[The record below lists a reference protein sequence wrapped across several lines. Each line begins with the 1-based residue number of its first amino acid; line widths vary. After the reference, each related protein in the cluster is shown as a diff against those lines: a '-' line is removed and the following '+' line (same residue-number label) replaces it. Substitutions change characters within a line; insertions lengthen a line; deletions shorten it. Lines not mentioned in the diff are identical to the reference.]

1 MRERKSTL
9 LLSVLSL
16 FRISS
21 LSDVLKIVKIPYC
34 RRDESSS
41 LISTCCFAHY
51 LILPVYRMKVLS
63 MLYFIEIKFQV
74 VDKHLSALPR
84 ASLDQ
89 ALLSC

>member
-34 RRDESSS
+34 RIDENSS

-51 LILPVYRMKVLS
+51 LFFPVYRMKVLS
-63 MLYFIEIKFQV
+63 MLYFIE
-74 VDKHLSALPR
+74 HLSALPR